1 MLYNRTTGDVLK
13 HYDTSLE
20 AANDLNTDRGRIY
33 ARANKDQ
40 RFGKNNEL
48 GLLLDSTKTID
59 DLINSGVLKTE
70 SDPVT
75 PYDNID
81 KN

>member
-1 MLYNRTTGDVLK
+1 MET
-13 HYDTSLE
+13 
-20 AANDLNTDRGRIY
+20 ANYLNTDRERIY
-33 ARANKDQ
+33 ARSNKDQ

-48 GLLLDSTKTID
+48 GVLLDSTKTID

-70 SDPVT
+70 SDPIT
-75 PYDNID
+75 PYNNID

>member
-1 MLYNRTTGDVLK
+1 MEDEIWKPVKNHG
-13 HYDTSLE
+13 E
-20 AANDLNTDRGRIY
+20 
-33 ARANKDQ
+33 
-40 RFGKNNEL
+40 NNEL
-48 GLLLDSTKTID
+48 GLLLDMTKTID
-59 DLINSGVLKTE
+59 DLINSGILKTE